1 LILKINNHF
10 RAQNLLKNVKIE
22 KIFGKLDD
30 WSYICTEYIEIMH
43 KTLKHEAK
51 ADYLLDKGMDVLWC
65 KGYNGTS
72 VNDIVKAAGVPKGSF
87 YFYFD
92 SKEDFAVKAL
102 NMYFETMFNPAREIL
117 EDSSLSAKERL
128 VKFYEYRH
136 EQIVDKM
143 QCKLGCLGS
152 NIGSEMSEHSEKIRN
167 TILDMETL
175 MKSKISAVFKEAQEN
190 GEINTA
196 FDSLN
201 IVDFLEDASKGAMIT
216 MKEKQS
222 SAPQDNL
229 LNFIKTLFL
238 N

>member
-1 LILKINNHF
+1 M
-10 RAQNLLKNVKIE
+10 Q
-22 KIFGKLDD
+22 
-30 WSYICTEYIEIMH
+30 

-51 ADYLLDKGMDVLWC
+51 ASYLLEKGLEVLWC

-92 SKEDFAVKAL
+92 SKEDFAIKAL
-102 NMYFETMFNPAREIL
+102 NMYFETMFTPASEIL
-117 EDSSLSAKERL
+117 EDVTLTAKERL
-128 VKFYEYRH
+128 IKFYEYRH
-136 EQIVDKM
+136 EMIVDKM

-152 NIGSEMSEHSEKIRN
+152 NLGSEMSEHSEKIRN
-167 TILDMETL
+167 TILDMETM
-175 MKSKISAVFKEAQEN
+175 MKTKIADVFKEAQDK
-190 GEINTA
+190 GEINTT

-201 IVDFLEDASKGAMIT
+201 IVDFLEDAAKGAMIT

-222 SAPQDNL
+222 AAPHDNL